1 MGQPNSR
8 GLAGASPP
16 NPQQRRAVGVSP
28 TVARWELVLRLRELR
43 EQRGFDSATFAK
55 RAGFTPA
62 NWSHVEKGRRVLTAN
77 TIGPVLE
84 LLEVD
89 GEEREELLELL
100 TASKE
105 RGWWAKSSALIG
117 AELQR
122 YYGMEF
128 GAEAIRS
135 YDSLVVPG
143 LLQTEEYARALIS
156 ADVMIRPV
164 QVEQLVA
171 VRMRRQERL
180 RAAHDRV
187 ELTAVVGEA
196 TLLQQ
201 IGGPKVLRRQLEHL
215 AELLAELDSV
225 SVRVIPFSAS
235 HGAILGG
242 SSFHLLDFASE
253 NLPTFGWVE
262 SAVFGGAVDDPD
274 QVRDLSFA
282 FVRALDQ
289 SLGRTES
296 LEMIKH
302 YSQG

>member
-1 MGQPNSR
+1 MAP
-8 GLAGASPP
+8 
-16 NPQQRRAVGVSP
+16 VSP

-43 EQRGFDSATFAK
+43 EQCGFDSATFAK
-55 RAGFTPA
+55 RVGFTPA

-84 LLEVD
+84 LLEVE

-100 TASKE
+100 ALSKE

-117 AELQR
+117 PELQR
-122 YYGMEF
+122 YYGMEL
-128 GAEAIRS
+128 GAESIRS

-171 VRMRRQERL
+171 VRLRRQERL
-180 RAAHDRV
+180 RGDDRV
-187 ELTAVVGEA
+187 ELTAVIGEA

-201 IGGPKVLRRQLEHL
+201 IGGPKVLRGQLEHL
-215 AELLAELDSV
+215 AHLLDELDSV
-225 SVRVIPFSAS
+225 TVRVIPFTATR
-235 HGAILGG
+235 GALLGS

-253 NLPTFGWVE
+253 NLPTFTWVE
-262 SAVFGGAVDDPD
+262 GAVFGGAVEDPE
-274 QVRDLSFA
+274 QIRDLGFA
-282 FVRALDQ
+282 FVRAMDQ
-289 SLGRTES
+289 SLGRAES
-296 LEMIKH
+296 LELIKQ

>member
-1 MGQPNSR
+1 MAP
-8 GLAGASPP
+8 
-16 NPQQRRAVGVSP
+16 VSP

-55 RAGFTPA
+55 RVGFTPA
-62 NWSHVEKGRRVLTAN
+62 NWSHVEKGRRVLTAT

-84 LLEVD
+84 LLEVE
-89 GEEREELLELL
+89 GEERDELLELL

-105 RGWWAKSSALIG
+105 RGWWAKSPALIG
-117 AELQR
+117 PELQR

-128 GAEAIRS
+128 GADAIRS

-143 LLQTEEYARALIS
+143 LLQTEDYTRALIS

-180 RAAHDRV
+180 RDGDHP
-187 ELTAVVGEA
+187 ELTAVIGEA
-196 TLLQQ
+196 TLVQQ
-201 IGGPKVLRRQLEHL
+201 IGGPKVLRGQLEHL
-215 AELLAELDSV
+215 ATLLDDLDSV
-225 SVRVIPFSAS
+225 TVRVIPFAATR
-235 HGAILGG
+235 GAILGG
-242 SSFHLLDFASE
+242 SSFHLLDFPSTA
-253 NLPTFGWVE
+253 LHTFGWVE
-262 SAVFGGAVDDPD
+262 SAVFGGAVEDPD
-274 QVRDLSFA
+274 LIRDLDFA

-289 SLGRTES
+289 SLSRAKS
-296 LEMIKH
+296 LEMIKS

>member
-1 MGQPNSR
+1 MAP
-8 GLAGASPP
+8 
-16 NPQQRRAVGVSP
+16 VSS

-43 EQRGFDSATFAK
+43 ELRGFDSATFAK
-55 RAGFTPA
+55 RVGFTPA
-62 NWSHVEKGRRVLTAN
+62 NWSHVEKGRRVLTVN

-84 LLEVD
+84 LLDVG
-89 GEEREELLELL
+89 GEERAELLELL
-100 TASKE
+100 DASKE
-105 RGWWAKSSALIG
+105 RGWWSKSSALIG

-180 RAAHDRV
+180 RGADRP
-187 ELTAVVGEA
+187 ELTAVLGEA

-201 IGGPKVLRRQLEHL
+201 IGGPKVLRGQLEHL
-215 AELLAELDSV
+215 IALLDEVDSL
-225 SVRVIPFSAS
+225 SVRVIPFAATR
-235 HGAILGG
+235 GAVLGG

-282 FVRALDQ
+282 YVRALDQ
-289 SLGRTES
+289 SLGRAES
-296 LEMIKH
+296 LELIKS

>member
-1 MGQPNSR
+1 MAP
-8 GLAGASPP
+8 
-16 NPQQRRAVGVSP
+16 VSP

-55 RAGFTPA
+55 RTGFTPA
-62 NWSHVEKGRRVLTAN
+62 NWSHVEKGRRVLTAS
-77 TIGPVLE
+77 TIEPVLA
-84 LLEVD
+84 LLEVE
-89 GEEREELLELL
+89 GEERGELLALL
-100 TASKE
+100 AQSKE

-117 AELQR
+117 PELQR

-128 GAEAIRS
+128 GADSIRS
-135 YDSLVVPG
+135 YDSLVIPG
-143 LLQTEEYARALIS
+143 LLQTEEYTRALIS

-180 RAAHDRV
+180 RDAAPL

-201 IGGPKVLRRQLEHL
+201 IGGSKVLRGQLEHL
-215 AELLAELDSV
+215 AHLLDELDSLT
-225 SVRVIPFSAS
+225 VRVIPFTAP
-235 HGAILGG
+235 GGGILGG

-253 NLPTFGWVE
+253 SLPTFGWAE
-262 SAVFGGAVDDPD
+262 SAVFGGAVDDSD
-274 QVRDLSFA
+274 QIRDLGFA

-289 SLGRTES
+289 SLSRAES
-296 LEMIKH
+296 LELIKT

>member
-1 MGQPNSR
+1 MAP
-8 GLAGASPP
+8 
-16 NPQQRRAVGVSP
+16 VSP

-55 RAGFTPA
+55 RTGFTPA
-62 NWSHVEKGRRVLTAN
+62 NWSHVEKGRRVLTAT

-89 GEEREELLELL
+89 GEERGELLDLL
-100 TASKE
+100 TESKE
-105 RGWWAKSSALIG
+105 RGWWAKSSALLG

-128 GAEAIRS
+128 GAESIRS

-171 VRMRRQERL
+171 VRLRRQERL
-180 RAAHDRV
+180 RGDDRV

-201 IGGPKVLRRQLEHL
+201 IGGPKVLRGQLEHL
-215 AELLAELDSV
+215 VDLLTELDSV
-225 SVRVIPFSAS
+225 SVRVIPFTATR
-235 HGAILGG
+235 GAMLGG

-253 NLPTFGWVE
+253 NLPTFTWVE
-262 SAVFGGAVDDPD
+262 SAVFGGAVEDTD
-274 QVRDLSFA
+274 QVRDLGFA

-289 SLGRTES
+289 SLSRADS
-296 LEMIKH
+296 LELIER
-302 YSQG
+302 YSKGWDTEAGR

>member
-1 MGQPNSR
+1 MAP
-8 GLAGASPP
+8 
-16 NPQQRRAVGVSP
+16 VSP

-55 RAGFTPA
+55 RVGFTPA
-62 NWSHVEKGRRVLTAN
+62 NWSHVEKGRRVLTVD
-77 TIGPVLE
+77 TIEPVLD
-84 LLEVD
+84 LLDVG
-89 GEEREELLELL
+89 GEERAELLELL
-100 TASKE
+100 TESKD

-117 AELQR
+117 PELQR

-128 GAEAIRS
+128 GAESIRS

-171 VRMRRQERL
+171 VRMRRQQRL
-180 RAAHDRV
+180 RDTDRL
-187 ELTAVVGEA
+187 ELTAVIGEA

-201 IGGPKVLRRQLEHL
+201 IGGPKVLRGQMEHL
-215 AELLAELDSV
+215 ANILHELDSV
-225 SVRVIPFSAS
+225 TVRVIPFTATS
-235 HGAILGG
+235 GAILGG

-253 NLPTFGWVE
+253 SLPTFVWAE
-262 SAVFGGAVDDPD
+262 SSVFGGAVDDPD
-274 QVRDLSFA
+274 QIRDLGFA

-289 SLGRTES
+289 SLSRAES
-296 LEMIKH
+296 LELIQR

>member
-1 MGQPNSR
+1 MAP
-8 GLAGASPP
+8 
-16 NPQQRRAVGVSP
+16 VSP

-55 RAGFTPA
+55 RVGFTPA
-62 NWSHVEKGRRVLTAN
+62 NWSHVEKGRRVLTAT

-89 GEEREELLELL
+89 GEERDELLELL

-117 AELQR
+117 SELQR

-128 GAEAIRS
+128 GAESIRS
-135 YDSLVVPG
+135 YDSLVIPG
-143 LLQTEEYARALIS
+143 LLQTEEYSRALIS

-171 VRMRRQERL
+171 IRMRRQQRL
-180 RAAHDRV
+180 RDADRP
-187 ELTAVVGEA
+187 ELTAVIGEA
-196 TLLQQ
+196 TLMQQ
-201 IGGPKVLRRQLEHL
+201 IGGPKVLRGQLEHL
-215 AELLAELDSV
+215 ATLLDELDSV
-225 SVRVIPFSAS
+225 TVRVIPFAATR
-235 HGAILGG
+235 GAILGG
-242 SSFHLLDFASE
+242 SSFHLLDFSSTA
-253 NLPTFGWVE
+253 LHTFGWVE
-262 SAVFGGAVDDPD
+262 SAVFGGAVDDPELI
-274 QVRDLSFA
+274 RDLDFA

-289 SLGRTES
+289 SLSRAES
-296 LEMIKH
+296 LELIMS

>member
-1 MGQPNSR
+1 MAP
-8 GLAGASPP
+8 A
-16 NPQQRRAVGVSP
+16 SP

-55 RAGFTPA
+55 RVGFTAA
-62 NWSHVEKGRRVLTAN
+62 NWSHVEKGRRVLTTK

-84 LLEVD
+84 LLEVE

-100 TASKE
+100 LLSKE

-117 AELQR
+117 PELQR
-122 YYGMEF
+122 YYGMEL
-128 GAEAIRS
+128 GAESIRS

-143 LLQTEEYARALIS
+143 LLQTEEYVRALIS

-164 QVEQLVA
+164 QVEQLVS
-171 VRMRRQERL
+171 VRLKRAERL
-180 RAAHDRV
+180 RGDDRV
-187 ELTAVVGEA
+187 ELTAVIGEA

-201 IGGPKVLRRQLEHL
+201 IGGPKVLRGQLEHL
-215 AELLAELDSV
+215 ATLLDELDSI
-225 SVRVIPFSAS
+225 SVRVIPFTATQ
-235 HGAILGG
+235 GALLGG

-253 NLPTFGWVE
+253 NLPTFAWVE
-262 SAVFGGAVDDPD
+262 SAVFGGAVEDPD
-274 QVRDLSFA
+274 QIRDLRFA

-289 SLGRTES
+289 SLGRAES
-296 LEMIKH
+296 LELIKR